1 MILCIKFVSLTF
13 FFADVLVSKKG
24 EEKSSAVFTKM
35 PSPHYMEVATLL
47 LNK

>member
-1 MILCIKFVSLTF
+1 MLCVLFL
-13 FFADVLVSKKG
+13 DVLVGKKTD
-24 EEKSSAVFTKM
+24 EKASAVFTKM